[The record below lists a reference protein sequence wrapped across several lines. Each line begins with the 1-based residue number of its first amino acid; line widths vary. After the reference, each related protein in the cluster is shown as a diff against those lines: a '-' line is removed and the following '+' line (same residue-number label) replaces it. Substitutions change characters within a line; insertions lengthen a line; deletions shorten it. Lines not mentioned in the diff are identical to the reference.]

1 MKKLN
6 ICHFSTCVAF
16 FIFLFIF
23 WGILALGHGIVLGE
37 LWEKDE
43 EEDRGSNPQAGRP
56 VARGRAL
63 SG

>member
-1 MKKLN
+1 
-6 ICHFSTCVAF
+6 
-16 FIFLFIF
+16 
-23 WGILALGHGIVLGE
+23 LALGHGIVLGE